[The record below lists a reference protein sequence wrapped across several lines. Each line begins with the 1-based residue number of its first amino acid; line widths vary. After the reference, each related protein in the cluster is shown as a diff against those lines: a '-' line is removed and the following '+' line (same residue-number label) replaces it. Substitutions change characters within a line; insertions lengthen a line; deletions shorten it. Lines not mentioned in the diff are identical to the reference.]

1 MSSTVL
7 PSLLDAKH
15 HLPKLRYAEKAK
27 VFGKNFQ
34 GGSIVCKGVQVG
46 SPARLLYG
54 VFGSTLPGFLFS
66 YSPKSCSLGYG
77 LKDFFPGTMS
87 ELSMTVVTEEF

>member
-1 MSSTVL
+1 M
-7 PSLLDAKH
+7 
-15 HLPKLRYAEKAK
+15 
-27 VFGKNFQ
+27 
-34 GGSIVCKGVQVG
+34 G

-66 YSPKSCSLGYG
+66 FSPKSCSLGYG

>member
-1 MSSTVL
+1 ML
-7 PSLLDAKH
+7 PSLLDTKH
-15 HLPKLRYAEKAK
+15 HFPKLRYAERAK
-27 VFGKNFQ
+27 GFGKNFQ
-34 GGSIVCKGVQVG
+34 GGGIVWKGVQMC
-46 SPARLLYG
+46 SPARFLYG

-66 YSPKSCSLGYG
+66 FSPKSCSLGYG

>member
-1 MSSTVL
+1 ML

-15 HLPKLRYAEKAK
+15 HLPKLRYAERAK
-27 VFGKNFQ
+27 VFRKNFQ
-34 GGSIVCKGVQVG
+34 GGSIVWKGIQVG
-46 SPARLLYG
+46 SPARFLYG

-66 YSPKSCSLGYG
+66 FSPKSCSLGYG

-87 ELSMTVVTEEF
+87 ELSKTVVTEDF